1 MKDIFICPSPE
12 ELAAFYDRKIS
23 ENRARRI
30 REHLTVCRK
39 CAGDIKDL
47 PKYLRLA
54 KAAPVVPDALEK
66 YTNKS
71 TGCQQEAGPPSRRV
85 LRRATLNNQQ
95 Q

>member
-1 MKDIFICPSPE
+1 MNDIFICPSPE

-30 REHLTVCRK
+30 RDHLTVCRK

-54 KAAPVVPDALEK
+54 KGAPVVPGALER

-71 TGCQQEAGPPSRRV
+71 TSYPQKAAPSRRLSRRTV
-85 LRRATLNNQQ
+85 LNKQQ